1 LIQRIT
7 ILPSPMALEAISTK
21 APARISDHPH
31 YNKKV
36 LWLIC
41 LVAAMGGFLFGYD
54 WVVVGGAKPFYE
66 PYFQLTTPNMKGW
79 GTSSALIGCIVG
91 AILCYVFSDRYGRRR
106 LLILAGFLFTLSAIG
121 TALAN
126 DFVAFNIYR
135 IIGGFGIG
143 IALNLSPMYIAEM
156 SPPEMRGKLVSMNQL
171 MIMIG
176 ILAAQIANWQIS
188 LLDTDM
194 PANATEEM
202 IRQSWNGQT
211 GWRWMFGLETIP
223 AFLFFVLMMFMPES
237 VRWLVKNGEDV
248 KAAKILRQIGGEPYA
263 KAEIPAIKSTLSKDE
278 VAHVHFKA
286 LLEPGL
292 FKILMLGFFLA
303 ILQQWCGMNVVFYY
317 AADIFLA
324 AGYDMKQ
331 MMLQIVVIGSVMVV
345 SVVFTIYFVDRS
357 GRKNLMLLGTG
368 CLAVIYIIEGYLFS
382 LGVKG
387 IPIVILT
394 LSSVAIYSFTLAPVV
409 WVILS
414 EIFPNRIRG
423 AAMSL
428 SAVALWIGNFSLTF
442 TFPAIKENLGWSLNF
457 WLYALICIVGFI
469 VLYLKLPETKGKSLE
484 QIEKELGV

>member
-1 LIQRIT
+1 MPLDLATSPARTDKLIQ
-7 ILPSPMALEAISTK
+7 PQ
-21 APARISDHPH
+21 
-31 YNKKV
+31 YNQKI

-66 PYFQLTTPNMKGW
+66 PYFNLTTPNEKGW

-91 AILCYVFSDRYGRRR
+91 ALLCYAFSDQYGRKR
-106 LLILAGFLFTLSAIG
+106 LLILSGFLFTLSAIG
-121 TALAN
+121 TAMAS
-126 DFVAFNIYR
+126 DFMWYNVYR

-156 SPPEMRGKLVSMNQL
+156 SPPEMRGKFVSVNQL

-176 ILAAQIANWQIS
+176 ILAAQVANWQIS
-188 LLDTDM
+188 LLDTAM
-194 PANATEEM
+194 PANATEEV
-202 IRQSWNGQT
+202 IRQSWNGQM

-223 AFLFFVLMMFMPES
+223 ALIFFILMIFMPES
-237 VRWLVKNGEDV
+237 VRWLVKNGQD
-248 KAAKILRQIGGEPYA
+248 A
-263 KAEIPAIKSTLSKDE
+263 KAEKILHRIGGSSYAAAEVASIKSTLSGDE
-278 VAHVHFKA
+278 ISTVNFST

-345 SVVFTIYFVDRS
+345 SVIFTILYVDKS
-357 GRKNLMLLGTG
+357 GRKTLMLLGTG
-368 CLAVIYIIEGYLFS
+368 CLAVIYIVEGYFFQT
-382 LGVKG
+382 GVQG

-394 LSSVAIYSFTLAPVV
+394 LASVAVYSFTLAPVV

-428 SAVALWIGNFSLTF
+428 AAVALWIGNFSLTF
-442 TFPAIKENLGWSLNF
+442 TFPSIKENLGWSLNF
-457 WLYALICIVGFI
+457 WLYALICIVGFLI
-469 VLYLKLPETKGKSLE
+469 IYFRLPETKGKSLE
-484 QIEKELGV
+484 QIEKELGL

>member
-1 LIQRIT
+1 MSIDPT
-7 ILPSPMALEAISTK
+7 ISETTVETTA
-21 APARISDHPH
+21 
-31 YNKKV
+31 YNKTI

-66 PYFQLTTPNMKGW
+66 PYFHLTTPNEKGW

-91 AILCYVFSDRYGRRR
+91 ALLCYAYSDRYGRKR
-106 LLILAGFLFTLSAIG
+106 LLILAGFLFTVSAVG

-126 DFVAFNIYR
+126 DFTWYNIYR

-156 SPPEMRGKLVSMNQL
+156 SPPEMRGRFVSVNQL

-188 LLDTDM
+188 LIDTEM
-194 PANATEEM
+194 AANASEEM
-202 IRQSWNGQT
+202 IRQSWNGQV
-211 GWRWMFGLETIP
+211 GWRWMFGLEAFP
-223 AFLFFVLMMFMPES
+223 ALLFFILMLMMPES
-237 VRWLVKNGEDV
+237 VRWLVKNGQDADAFDTL
-248 KAAKILRQIGGEPYA
+248 KKIGGTEYA
-263 KAEIPAIKSTLSKDE
+263 RREIASIKSTISQDE
-278 VAHVHFKA
+278 ISTVHFRA

-345 SVVFTIYFVDRS
+345 SVIFTIFLVDRY

-368 CLAVIYIIEGYLFS
+368 FLALIYVLEGFLFRA
-382 LGVKG
+382 GVQG
-387 IPIVILT
+387 VPIVLLT
-394 LSSVAIYSFTLAPVV
+394 LGSVAVYSFTLAPVV

-428 SAVALWIGNFSLTF
+428 SAVVLWIGNFSLTF
-442 TFPAIKENLGWSLNF
+442 TFPAIKENLGWTLNF
-457 WLYALICIVGFI
+457 WLYAAICVAGFVFI
-469 VLYLKLPETKGKSLE
+469 YFKLPETKGKSLE

>member
-1 LIQRIT
+1 MLT
-7 ILPSPMALEAISTK
+7 DLSTLQPLVK
-21 APARISDHPH
+21 LVRS
-31 YNKKV
+31 YNQKI

-66 PYFQLTTPNMKGW
+66 PYFNLTTPNEKGW
-79 GTSSALIGCIVG
+79 GTSSALIGCIAG
-91 AILCYVFSDRYGRRR
+91 ALLCYASSDKYGRKR
-106 LLILAGFLFTLSAIG
+106 LLILAGFLFTVSAVG

-126 DFVAFNIYR
+126 TFDWYNIYR

-156 SPPEMRGKLVSMNQL
+156 SPPEMRGKFVSVNQL

-176 ILAAQIANWQIS
+176 ILAAQVANWQIS
-188 LLDTDM
+188 LLDTQM
-194 PANATEEM
+194 PANATEEI

-211 GWRWMFGLETIP
+211 GWRWMFGLEAFP
-223 AFLFFVLMMFMPES
+223 AFIFFILMLLMPES
-237 VRWLVKNGEDV
+237 VRWLVKNGQD
-248 KAAKILRQIGGEPYA
+248 A
-263 KAEIPAIKSTLSKDE
+263 KAEKILKRIGGQEYAATEIASIKSTLSQVE
-278 VAHVHFKA
+278 VARVNFRS

-324 AGYDMKQ
+324 AGYNMKQ

-345 SVVFTIYFVDRS
+345 SVIFTIFLVDRS
-357 GRKNLMLLGTG
+357 GRKTLMLLGTG
-368 CLAVIYIIEGYLFS
+368 ALAIIYIIEGYLFKI
-382 LGVKG
+382 GVQG
-387 IPIVILT
+387 IPIVLLT

-442 TFPAIKENLGWSLNF
+442 TFPSIKENLGWSLNF
-457 WLYALICIVGFI
+457 WLYAAICVAGLII
-469 VLYLKLPETKGKSLE
+469 LYFKLPETKGKSLE

>member
-1 LIQRIT
+1 MSIDQTTLQPPLTGKR
-7 ILPSPMALEAISTK
+7 
-21 APARISDHPH
+21 RYHQG
-31 YNKKV
+31 V

-66 PYFQLTTPNMKGW
+66 PYFHLTTPQQKGW
-79 GTSSALIGCIVG
+79 GTSSALIGCIAG
-91 AILCYVFSDRYGRRR
+91 ALLCYAYTDRYGRKK

-121 TALAN
+121 TALAS
-126 DFVAFNIYR
+126 DFFWYNVYR

-156 SPPEMRGKLVSMNQL
+156 SPPEMRGKLVSVNQL

-176 ILAAQIANWQIS
+176 ILAAQVANWQIS
-188 LLDTDM
+188 LIDTEM

-202 IRQSWNGQT
+202 IRASWNGQV
-211 GWRWMFGLETIP
+211 GWRWMFGLEAFP
-223 AFLFFVLMMFMPES
+223 AFLFFVMMLMMPES
-237 VRWLVKNGEDV
+237 VRWLVKNGQHE
-248 KAAKILRQIGGEPYA
+248 KARKVLARIGGEEFA
-263 KAEIPAIKSTLSKDE
+263 REEIVSIKSTLREEE
-278 VAHVHFKA
+278 VSRVPFRA

-292 FKILMLGFFLA
+292 AKVLMLGFFIA

-345 SVVFTIYFVDRS
+345 SVVFTILLVDRS
-357 GRKNLMLLGTG
+357 GRKTLMLLGTG
-368 CLAVIYIIEGYLFS
+368 GLALIYILQGYLF
-382 LGVKG
+382 LRGVQG
-387 IPIVILT
+387 LPIVLLT
-394 LSSVAIYSFTLAPVV
+394 LTSVAVYSFTLAPVV

-428 SAVALWIGNFSLTF
+428 AAVALWIGNFSLTF

-457 WLYALICIVGFI
+457 WLYAAICVLGFVI
-469 VLYLKLPETKGKSLE
+469 LYFWLPETKGKSLE
-484 QIEKELGV
+484 QIERELGVSQRKV

>member
-1 LIQRIT
+1 MPSA
-7 ILPSPMALEAISTK
+7 LPAAQTHVSADYP
-21 APARISDHPH
+21 
-31 YNKKV
+31 YNQKI

-66 PYFQLTTPNMKGW
+66 PYFHLDTPNEKGW

-91 AILCYVFSDRYGRRR
+91 ALLCYAYTDRYGRKR
-106 LLILAGFLFTLSAIG
+106 LLIFAGFLFTVSAVG
-121 TALAN
+121 TALAD
-126 DFVAFNIYR
+126 DFLWYNIYR

-156 SPPEMRGKLVSMNQL
+156 SPPEMRGKFVSVNQL

-176 ILAAQIANWQIS
+176 ILAAQVANWQIS
-188 LLDTDM
+188 LLDTAM
-194 PANATEEM
+194 PANATEEV
-202 IRQSWNGQT
+202 IRQSWNGQM
-211 GWRWMFGLETIP
+211 GWRWMFGLEAFP
-223 AFLFFVLMMFMPES
+223 AFIFFVLMLLMPES
-237 VRWLVKNGEDV
+237 VRWLVKNGQYGE
-248 KAAKILRQIGGEPYA
+248 AEKILKKIGGPHYA
-263 KAEIPAIKSTLSKDE
+263 AAEIASIKSTLTHDE
-278 VAHVHFKA
+278 VSSVNFRA

-292 FKILMLGFFLA
+292 FRILMLGIFLA

-345 SVVFTIYFVDRS
+345 SVIFTIFLVDRS
-357 GRKNLMLLGTG
+357 GRKTLMLLGTG
-368 CLAVIYIIEGYLFS
+368 ALAIIYLIEGYFFYT
-382 LGVKG
+382 GVQG

-394 LSSVAIYSFTLAPVV
+394 LMSVAIYSFTLAPVV

-428 SAVALWIGNFSLTF
+428 SAVALWSGNFSLTF
-442 TFPAIKENLGWSLNF
+442 TFPSIKENLGWPLNF
-457 WLYALICIVGFI
+457 WLYAAICLAGFT
-469 VLYLKLPETKGKSLE
+469 VLYYKLPETKGKSLE
-484 QIEKELGV
+484 QIEKELGL

>member
-1 LIQRIT
+1 
-7 ILPSPMALEAISTK
+7 MAID
-21 APARISDHPH
+21 APERATATQTVT
-31 YNKKV
+31 YNKSI

-66 PYFQLTTPNMKGW
+66 PYFHLTTPNEKGW

-91 AILCYVFSDRYGRRR
+91 ALLCYFYSDRYGRRL
-106 LLILAGFLFTLSAIG
+106 LLIIAGFMFSVSAVG
-121 TALAN
+121 TALADTFFWYN
-126 DFVAFNIYR
+126 VWR

-156 SPPEMRGKLVSMNQL
+156 SPPEMRGKLVSVNQL

-176 ILAAQIANWQIS
+176 ILAAQVANWQIS
-188 LLDTDM
+188 LLDTQM

-202 IRQSWNGQT
+202 IRESWNGQV
-211 GWRWMFGLETIP
+211 GWRWMFGMEAFP
-223 AFLFFVLMMFMPES
+223 ALLFFVLMIIMPES
-237 VRWLVKNGEDV
+237 VRWLVKNGQDG
-248 KAAKILRQIGGEPYA
+248 KAQKILERIGGSDYA
-263 KAEIPAIKSTLSKDE
+263 AREIASIKSTISEEE
-278 VAHVHFKA
+278 VSRVHFGA
-286 LLEPGL
+286 LLEPRL
-292 FKILMLGFFLA
+292 FKVLMLGFFLA

-345 SVVFTIYFVDRS
+345 SVIFTIMLVDRY
-357 GRKNLMLLGTG
+357 GRKTLMLLGTG
-368 CLAVIYIIEGYLFS
+368 GLALIYIIEGQLFNS
-382 LGVKG
+382 GVQG
-387 IPIVILT
+387 IPIVALT
-394 LSSVAIYSFTLAPVV
+394 LGSVAVYSFTLAPVV

-428 SAVALWIGNFSLTF
+428 SAVALWVGNFSLTF
-442 TFPAIKENLGWSLNF
+442 TFPTIKESLGWAMNF
-457 WLYALICIVGFI
+457 WLYAAICILGFAI
-469 VLYLKLPETKGKSLE
+469 IYFVLPETKGKSLE
-484 QIEKELGV
+484 EIERELGL

>member
-1 LIQRIT
+1 
-7 ILPSPMALEAISTK
+7 MAIETLSTLASK
-21 APARISDHPH
+21 YTSDRKH
-31 YNKKV
+31 YDKKII
-36 LWLIC
+36 WLIC

-66 PYFQLTTPNMKGW
+66 PYFHLSTPNEKGW
-79 GTSSALIGCIVG
+79 GTSSALIGCIFG
-91 AILCYVFSDRYGRRR
+91 ALLCYAYADRYGRKR
-106 LLILAGFLFTLSAIG
+106 LLILAGFLFTLSAVG

-126 DFVAFNIYR
+126 DFTWYNIYR

-156 SPPEMRGKLVSMNQL
+156 SPPEMRGKLVSVNQL

-176 ILAAQIANWQIS
+176 ILAAQVANWQIS

-211 GWRWMFGLETIP
+211 GWRWMFGLEAFP
-223 AFLFFVLMMFMPES
+223 ALLFFVLMLFMPES
-237 VRWLVKNGEDV
+237 VRWLVKNGQDARAEQ
-248 KAAKILRQIGGEPYA
+248 ILKRIGGEQYA
-263 KAEIPAIKSTLSKDE
+263 KDEILSIKSTLSADE
-278 VAHVHFKA
+278 ISRVRFGA

-292 FKILMLGFFLA
+292 FKVLMLGFFLA

-345 SVVFTIYFVDRS
+345 SVIFTIFVVDRY
-357 GRKNLMLLGTG
+357 GRKTLMLLGTG
-368 CLAVIYIIEGYLFS
+368 VLAAIYIIEGYFFNE
-382 LGVKG
+382 G
-387 IPIVILT
+387 IQGLPIVVLT
-394 LSSVAIYSFTLAPVV
+394 LASVAIYSFTLAPVV

-414 EIFPNRIRG
+414 EIYPNRIRG

-428 SAVALWIGNFSLTF
+428 SAVALWVGNFSLTF
-442 TFPAIKENLGWSLNF
+442 TFPAIKESLGWAMNF
-457 WLYALICIVGFI
+457 WLYAAICIAGFVI
-469 VLYLKLPETKGKSLE
+469 IKLRLPETKEKSLE

>member
-1 LIQRIT
+1 MSTQPT
-7 ILPSPMALEAISTK
+7 ISKTTPETIG
-21 APARISDHPH
+21 
-31 YNKKV
+31 YNKTI

-66 PYFQLTTPNMKGW
+66 PYFHLTTPNEKGW

-91 AILCYVFSDRYGRRR
+91 ALLCYAYSDRYGRKR
-106 LLILAGFLFTLSAIG
+106 LLILAGFVFTVSAVG

-126 DFVAFNIYR
+126 DFTWYNIYR

-156 SPPEMRGKLVSMNQL
+156 SPPEMRGRFVSVNQL

-188 LLDTDM
+188 LIDTEMAAD
-194 PANATEEM
+194 ASEEM
-202 IRQSWNGQT
+202 IRQSWNGQV
-211 GWRWMFGLETIP
+211 GWRWMFGLEAFP
-223 AFLFFVLMMFMPES
+223 ALLFFVLMLMMPES
-237 VRWLVKNGEDV
+237 VRWLVKNGQDAQAFDTL
-248 KAAKILRQIGGEPYA
+248 KKIGGEAYA
-263 KAEIPAIKSTLSKDE
+263 RREIASIKSTISQGE
-278 VAHVHFKA
+278 VSTVHFRA

-292 FKILMLGFFLA
+292 FKVLMLGFFLA
-303 ILQQWCGMNVVFYY
+303 ILQQWCGMNVIFYY

-331 MMLQIVVIGSVMVV
+331 MMLQIVVIGSVMVI
-345 SVVFTIYFVDRS
+345 SVIFTIFFVDRT
-357 GRKNLMLLGTG
+357 GRKRLMLLGTG
-368 CLAVIYIIEGYLFS
+368 SLALIYIVEGYLFQVGAQG
-382 LGVKG
+382 L
-387 IPIVILT
+387 PIVLLT
-394 LSSVAIYSFTLAPVV
+394 LGSVAVYSFTLAHVV

-428 SAVALWIGNFSLTF
+428 SAVVLWIGNFSLTF
-442 TFPAIKENLGWSLNF
+442 TFPAIKESLGWTLNF
-457 WLYALICIVGFI
+457 WLYAVICVAGFI
-469 VLYLKLPETKGKSLE
+469 LIHFKLPETKGKSLE

>member
-1 LIQRIT
+1 MSTTLTNETRQ
-7 ILPSPMALEAISTK
+7 AIKPTE
-21 APARISDHPH
+21 
-31 YNKKV
+31 YNKSI

-66 PYFQLTTPNMKGW
+66 PYFNLTTAGEKGW
-79 GTSSALIGCIVG
+79 GTSSALIGCICG
-91 AILCYVFSDRYGRRR
+91 ALLCYFYSDRYGRKR
-106 LLILAGFLFTLSAIG
+106 LLILAGFMFTLSAVG
-121 TALAN
+121 TALTGTFYWYN
-126 DFVAFNIYR
+126 VWR

-156 SPPEMRGKLVSMNQL
+156 SPPEVRGKFVSVNQL

-176 ILAAQIANWQIS
+176 ILAAQVANWQIS
-188 LLDTDM
+188 LLDTGM
-194 PANATEEM
+194 PANATEEV
-202 IRQSWNGQT
+202 IRQSWNGQM
-211 GWRWMFGLETIP
+211 GWRWMFGLEAVP
-223 AFLFFVLMMFMPES
+223 AFVFFVLMILMPES
-237 VRWLVKNGEDV
+237 VRWLVKNGQDA
-248 KAAKILRQIGGEPYA
+248 KAHKILSRIGGEEYA
-263 KAEIPAIKSTLSKDE
+263 ASEIADIKGTVSGDRTDKARLVPAISNVS
-278 VAHVHFKA
+278 

-292 FKILMLGFFLA
+292 FKVLMLGFFLA

-345 SVVFTIYFVDRS
+345 SVIFTIMLVDRY
-357 GRKNLMLLGTG
+357 GRKTLMLIGTG
-368 CLAVIYIIEGYLFS
+368 ALALIYIVEGFFFS
-382 LGVKG
+382 IGVQG
-387 IPIVILT
+387 VPVVALT
-394 LSSVAIYSFTLAPVV
+394 LGSVAVYSFTLAPVV

-442 TFPAIKENLGWSLNF
+442 TFPAIKESLGWSMNF
-457 WLYALICIVGFI
+457 WLYALICVVGFI
-469 VLYLKLPETKGKSLE
+469 VIYLKLPETKGKSLE
-484 QIEKELGV
+484 EIERALGV